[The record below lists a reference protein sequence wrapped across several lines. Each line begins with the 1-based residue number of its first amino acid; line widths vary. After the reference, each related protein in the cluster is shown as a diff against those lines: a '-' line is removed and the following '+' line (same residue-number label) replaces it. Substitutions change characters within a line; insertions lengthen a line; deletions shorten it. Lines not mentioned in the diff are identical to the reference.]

1 MKRAASK
8 ALTKWFKSSNRKPMV
23 LRGARQVGKSTLVQ
37 LFARENQLD
46 LMEINLER
54 HLYLND
60 TFKTYDIDKVLK
72 ELQAVSSKKL
82 NSSTLLFLDEIQAAP

>member
-8 ALTKWFKSSNRKPMV
+8 ALANWFKSSNRKPMV